1 MPRTLWGGGER
12 ESKQNSVDRE
22 MREEEIEDHLESL
35 LPEGTTVTV
44 ERRTP
49 QAFLQPTGF
58 LSWGEG

>member
-1 MPRTLWGGGER
+1 
-12 ESKQNSVDRE
+12 